1 MYVPFGSIIATQHLP
16 LASTVSYDGIVLLV
30 DVVVFDANAAVV
42 ADGGDNVVRSKKWN
56 KHMVKWC
63 DQIRSENLHLGL
75 SGYGML

>member
-1 MYVPFGSIIATQHLP
+1 MEWPVPLHPGVGHFES

-42 ADGGDNVVRSKKWN
+42 ADGGDNVVRY
-56 KHMVKWC
+56 
-63 DQIRSENLHLGL
+63 LGL